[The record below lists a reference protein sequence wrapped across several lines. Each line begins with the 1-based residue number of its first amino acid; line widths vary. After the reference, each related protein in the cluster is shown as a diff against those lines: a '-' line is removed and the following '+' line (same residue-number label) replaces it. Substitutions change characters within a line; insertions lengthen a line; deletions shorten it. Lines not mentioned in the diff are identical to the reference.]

1 MSAVP
6 VAPRVFIQPSSWCR
20 AYPGL
25 YKLCTVRYSK
35 TAGVTNS
42 ISDIRAKVRMFLPS
56 LFLCYTQ
63 VL

>member
-6 VAPRVFIQPSSWCR
+6 VAPRVFVQPSSWCR
-20 AYPGL
+20 TYPGL
-25 YKLCTVRYSK
+25 NKLCRVRYSK
-35 TAGVTNS
+35 TAGVTNR